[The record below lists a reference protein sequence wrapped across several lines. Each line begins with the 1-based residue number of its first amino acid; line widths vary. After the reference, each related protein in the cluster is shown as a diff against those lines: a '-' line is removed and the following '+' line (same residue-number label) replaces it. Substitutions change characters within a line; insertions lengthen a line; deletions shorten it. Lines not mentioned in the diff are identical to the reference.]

1 MTDETMKRFCDRR
14 LSRRIDEQ
22 LRDEIGEIVT
32 GRSVY
37 WPVFAQGFRAGENF
51 FCQHV
56 DRPSVARQ
64 SGPERFRGTLLKFGE
79 IFAR

>member
-22 LRDEIGEIVT
+22 LHHVISKIVT

-37 WPVFAQGFRAGENF
+37 
-51 FCQHV
+51 
-56 DRPSVARQ
+56 
-64 SGPERFRGTLLKFGE
+64 
-79 IFAR
+79 